1 MPNRRTILQ
10 LLALGSL
17 AAVPAVSAASRSETD
32 PAAAWRNPGAGQK
45 DPRLYSLAH
54 AILAPN
60 PHNRQPWLVSLEGED
75 SIILYFD
82 TTRRLPATDPYDRQ
96 LAIGC
101 GAFLEILSIS
111 AREIGY
117 EAKISLF
124 PAGEP
129 QPLLNDKPIAHIRL
143 VKGGTKDPFNRFIT
157 QRRSNKEI
165 YDTKKQISADSLKAL
180 LTVDPTETL
189 TLSGT
194 LSGTT
199 QCEALR
205 QLSIQ
210 AYRREIQ
217 TPIALKESIDL
228 MRIGKAE
235 IAQYRDGIDLDFPG
249 IGAMQAM
256 GLLTRE
262 KMMTPGTKAY
272 QQGLEQYDPLAKSAS
287 GYVWIISNSKD
298 RFAELAVGRVYARLN
313 LHATALGIAMHPMSQ
328 ALQEYAE
335 MSAIKAETE
344 QAVGLAPDA
353 RLQMLAR
360 IGYASV
366 VPPSPR
372 RGLQEHLSTWLQTV
386 PIQTLQ

>member
-1 MPNRRTILQ
+1 LNIKPKEVAMPNRRTILQ
-10 LLALGSL
+10 LLALSSL
-17 AAVPAVSAASRSETD
+17 ATIPAVSAAGRSETD

-101 GAFLEILSIS
+101 GAFLEILSI
-111 AREIGY
+111 AAGEIGY
-117 EAKISLF
+117 DAQISLF
-124 PAGEP
+124 PEGEP
-129 QPLLNDKPIAHIRL
+129 QPLLNDKPLARIRL
-143 VKGGTKDPFNRFIT
+143 VTGGTKDPLYRFIT
-157 QRRSNKEI
+157 QRRSNKEV
-165 YDTKKQISADSLKAL
+165 YDTKKQISAESLEAL
-180 LTVDPTETL
+180 LTIEPTETL
-189 TLSGT
+189 TLSGS
-194 LSGTT
+194 LSGSA
-199 QCEALR
+199 QCESLR
-205 QLSIQ
+205 LLSIQ

-217 TPIALKESIDL
+217 TPVALKESIEL

-235 IAQYRDGIDLDFPG
+235 IAKYRDGIDLDFPG

-287 GYVWIISNSKD
+287 GYVWMISNSKD
-298 RFAELAVGRVYARLN
+298 RFAEIAVGRAYARLN
-313 LHATALGIAMHPMSQ
+313 LRATALGIAIHPMSQ

-335 MSAIKAETE
+335 MSTIKADAE
-344 QAVGLAPDA
+344 QAVGLSSDR

-360 IGYASV
+360 IGYARQ

-372 RGLQEHLSTWLQTV
+372 RGLEEHIRT
-386 PIQTLQ
+386 

>member
-1 MPNRRTILQ
+1 LNVKPKEVAMPNRRTVLQ
-10 LLALGSL
+10 LLAFSSL
-17 AAVPAVSAASRSETD
+17 AAVPAVSAATRSDPD

-60 PHNRQPWLVSLEGED
+60 PHNRQPWLVTLEGAD
-75 SIILYFD
+75 SLILYFD

-101 GAFLEILSIS
+101 GAFLEILSIA

-117 EAKISLF
+117 EALISLF

-129 QPLLNDKPIAHIRL
+129 QPLMNDKPIAHIRL
-143 VKGGTKDPFNRFIT
+143 VKGGTKDPLYSFIT

-165 YDTKKQISADSLKAL
+165 YGGEKRVSAENLQAL
-180 LTVDPTETL
+180 LTMEPTETL
-189 TLSGT
+189 SLSGALSGT
-194 LSGTT
+194 A

-205 QLSIQ
+205 QISIQ
-210 AYRREIQ
+210 AYRQEIQ

-235 IAQYRDGIDLDFPG
+235 IAKYRDGIDLDFPG

-256 GLLTRE
+256 GVITRE

-298 RFAELAVGRVYARLN
+298 RLAEIAVGRAYARLN
-313 LHATALGIAMHPMSQ
+313 LRATALGIAMHPMSQ

-335 MSAIKAETE
+335 MSAIKADTE
-344 QAVGLAPDA
+344 RAVGLAPDR

-360 IGYASV
+360 IGYASP

-372 RGLQEHLSTWLQTV
+372 RGLQEHFR
-386 PIQTLQ
+386 I

>member
-10 LLALGSL
+10 LFALGSL
-17 AAVPAVSAASRSETD
+17 ATVPAVSAANRSDTD
-32 PAAAWRNPGAGQK
+32 PAAAWRNPSAGQK

-101 GAFLEILSIS
+101 GAFLEILSIA

-117 EAKISLF
+117 DAQTNLF

-129 QPLLNDKPIAHIRL
+129 QPLLNDKPLAHIRL
-143 VKGGTKDPFNRFIT
+143 VKGGSKDPLYSFIT
-157 QRRSNKEI
+157 QRRSNKEA
-165 YDTKKQISADSLKAL
+165 YDAKKRVSAESLQAL
-180 LTVDPTETL
+180 LAVEPTETL

-194 LSGTT
+194 LSGNP

-210 AYRREIQ
+210 AYRQEIQ
-217 TPIALKESIDL
+217 TPVALKESIDL

-235 IAQYRDGIDLDFPG
+235 IVKYRDGIDLDFPG
-249 IGAMQAM
+249 IGAMQAI

-262 KMMTPGTKAY
+262 KMMTLGTKAY

-298 RFAELAVGRVYARLN
+298 RFAEIAVGRAYARLN
-313 LHATALGIAMHPMSQ
+313 LRATTLGIAIHPMSQ

-335 MSAIKAETE
+335 MSALKADAE
-344 QAVGLAPDA
+344 QAVGLSSDS

-360 IGYASV
+360 IGYARQ

-372 RGLQEHLSTWLQTV
+372 RGLEEHIRT
-386 PIQTLQ
+386 

>member
-17 AAVPAVSAASRSETD
+17 AAVPAVSAANRSDTD

-101 GAFLEILSIS
+101 GAFLEILSIA

-117 EAKISLF
+117 EAQISLF
-124 PAGEP
+124 LAGEP
-129 QPLLNDKPIAHIRL
+129 QPLLNNKPLAHIRL
-143 VKGGTKDPFNRFIT
+143 VKGGTRDPLYSFIT
-157 QRRSNKEI
+157 QRRSNKET
-165 YDTKKQISADSLKAL
+165 YDTKKRVSAESLQAL
-180 LTVDPTETL
+180 LTAEPTETL

-194 LSGTT
+194 LSGAA

-210 AYRREIQ
+210 AYRQEIQ

-235 IAQYRDGIDLDFPG
+235 IAIYRDGIDLDFPG

-298 RFAELAVGRVYARLN
+298 RFAELAVGRAYARLN
-313 LHATALGIAMHPMSQ
+313 LRATALGIAMHPMSQ

-335 MSAIKAETE
+335 MSAIKADTE
-344 QAVGLAPDA
+344 KAVGLAPDA

-360 IGYASV
+360 IGYASL
-366 VPPSPR
+366 VPASPR
-372 RGLQEHLSTWLQTV
+372 RGLQEHFPT
-386 PIQTLQ
+386 

>member
-1 MPNRRTILQ
+1 MSVKPKEAAMPNRRTILQ

-82 TTRRLPATDPYDRQ
+82 TNRRLPATDPYDRQ

-101 GAFLEILSIS
+101 GAFLEVLSIA
-111 AREIGY
+111 AREVGY
-117 EAKISLF
+117 EAQIRPF
-124 PAGEP
+124 PMGEP
-129 QPLLNDKPIAHIRL
+129 QPYLNDEPFAHIRL
-143 VKGGTKDPFNRFIT
+143 IKGGTKDPLYGFIT
-157 QRRSNKEI
+157 QRRSNKEP
-165 YDTKKQISADSLKAL
+165 YDIKKHVSAESLQAL
-180 LTVDPTETL
+180 LTTEPNDEL
-189 TLSGT
+189 NLAGT
-194 LSGTT
+194 LSGTP
-199 QCEALR
+199 QCESLR
-205 QLSIQ
+205 QLTIQ
-210 AYRREIQ
+210 AYRREIE
-217 TPIALKESIDL
+217 TPLALKESIDL
-228 MRIGKAE
+228 MRIGKGE

-298 RFAELAVGRVYARLN
+298 RFAELAAGRAYARLN
-313 LHATALGIAMHPMSQ
+313 LRAAALGIAMHPMSQ

-335 MSAIKAETE
+335 MSAIKANAEK
-344 QAVGLAPDA
+344 AVGLGPDKC
-353 RLQMLAR
+353 LQMLAR
-360 IGYASV
+360 IGYGGRI
-366 VPPSPR
+366 PPSPR
-372 RGLQEHLSTWLQTV
+372 RGLQEHLRT
-386 PIQTLQ
+386 

>member
-10 LLALGSL
+10 LLALSSL
-17 AAVPAVSAASRSETD
+17 ATIPAVNAAGRSETD

-75 SIILYFD
+75 TIILYFD

-101 GAFLEILSIS
+101 GAFLEILSI
-111 AREIGY
+111 AAGEIGY
-117 EAKISLF
+117 DAQISLF
-124 PAGEP
+124 PEGEP
-129 QPLLNDKPIAHIRL
+129 QPLLNNKPLARIRL
-143 VKGGTKDPFNRFIT
+143 VTGGKKDPLYSFIT

-165 YDTKKQISADSLKAL
+165 YDTKKQISTERLEAL
-180 LTVDPTETL
+180 LTMEPTEAL
-189 TLSGT
+189 TLSGS
-194 LSGTT
+194 LSGSA
-199 QCEALR
+199 QCESLR
-205 QLSIQ
+205 LLSIQ

-235 IAQYRDGIDLDFPG
+235 IEKYRDGIDLDFPG

-287 GYVWIISNSKD
+287 GYVWMISNSKD
-298 RFAELAVGRVYARLN
+298 RFAEIAVGRAYARLN
-313 LHATALGIAMHPMSQ
+313 LRATALGIAIHPMSQ

-335 MSAIKAETE
+335 MSTIKADAE
-344 QAVGLAPDA
+344 QAVGLSSDS

-360 IGYASV
+360 IGYARQ

-372 RGLQEHLSTWLQTV
+372 RGLEEHIRT
-386 PIQTLQ
+386 

>member
-1 MPNRRTILQ
+1 MPNRRTVLQ
-10 LLALGSL
+10 LLAFSSL
-17 AAVPAVSAASRSETD
+17 AAVPAVSAATRSDTD

-101 GAFLEILSIS
+101 GAFLEILSIA
-111 AREIGY
+111 AREIGH
-117 EAKISLF
+117 EAQISLF

-129 QPLLNDKPIAHIRL
+129 QPYLNDKPLAHIRF
-143 VKGGTKDPFNRFIT
+143 VKGGTKDPLYSFIT
-157 QRRSNKEI
+157 QRRSNKEP
-165 YDTKKQISADSLKAL
+165 YDAKKRVSAESLQAL
-180 LTVDPTETL
+180 LTMEPTENL
-189 TLSGT
+189 TLLGT
-194 LSGTT
+194 LSGTA

-217 TPIALKESIDL
+217 TPVALKESIDL

-235 IAQYRDGIDLDFPG
+235 IAKYRDGIDLDFPG

-256 GLLTRE
+256 GLITRE

-298 RFAELAVGRVYARLN
+298 RLAELAVGRAYARLN
-313 LHATALGIAMHPMSQ
+313 LRATALGIAMHPMSQ

-335 MSAIKAETE
+335 MSAIKADTE
-344 QAVGLAPDA
+344 RAVGLASD
-353 RLQMLAR
+353 RCLQMLAR
-360 IGYASV
+360 IGYASP

-372 RGLQEHLSTWLQTV
+372 RGLTEHFR
-386 PIQTLQ
+386 I